1 MARKLR
7 SNFEIG
13 SSRWAVRRAQW
24 RALGLT
30 DADMEKPKIA
40 VVNSSSEI
48 AICFSHLDGVAAVVK
63 EAIREA
69 GGLPFEIRTA
79 APSDFIISA
88 GRAAT
93 YILPS
98 RDLITNDI
106 EAQVEGPQLD
116 GMICLMSCD
125 KTGPGQMMAA
135 ARLDIPA
142 IVVPCGYQPS
152 GEYNGRHVDIEDV
165 FMGAGHLV
173 AGKLSLADLTGMSDV
188 AVRGP
193 GVCSGMGT
201 ANSVHCMAEALGL
214 ALPGTAPVRANSEK
228 MFADARA
235 AGRRIVAMIAEDLR
249 PRRILTPAAFANAV
263 AMVLAV
269 SGSINTIK
277 HLQAIAVEAG
287 LDLDIQNLFDRL
299 GGRIPVLA
307 AIRPNGDDPIEA
319 LEDAGG
325 ARAVMKRLAPL
336 IDTSPITVSGRTVAE
351 NLHDA
356 AILNGDVI
364 RPLDRPFAA
373 QPPIVIL
380 RGSLAPD
387 GAVVKLGLRRGRRLK
402 FRGRAKVFETPDAS
416 VEAIRAGRIAA
427 GDVIVLLGVG
437 VIGGPGMGGA
447 SRTVFALDGAP
458 FGAEVAVVTDGQLS
472 GLVNVGLVVG
482 EVKPEAAVGGPLALV
497 EDGDEIAIDIEAK
510 TIEIEVPAE
519 ELAARRARWQAKP
532 PADDSVWLSVYRR
545 TVQPLAEGATLVPRK
560 R

>member
-1 MARKLR
+1 MTRKLR

-48 AICFSHLDGVAAVVK
+48 AICFSHLDGVAQVVK

-125 KTGPGQMMAA
+125 KTGPGQIMAA
-135 ARLDIPA
+135 ARLDIPT

-152 GEYNGRHVDIEDV
+152 GEYNGHHVDIEDV
-165 FMGAGHLV
+165 FMGAGHHV
-173 AGKLSLADLTGMSDV
+173 AGKLSLADLTGMSEN

-235 AGRRIVAMIAEDLR
+235 AGRRIVAMIAEELR

-287 LDLDIQNLFDRL
+287 LDLDIQDLFDRL
-299 GGRIPVLA
+299 GGRIPVIA

-336 IDTSPITVSGRTVAE
+336 IDTTAITVSGSTVAE

-356 AILNGDVI
+356 TIRNGDVI

-387 GAVVKLGLRRGRRLK
+387 GAIVKLGLRRGRTLQL
-402 FRGRAKVFETPDAS
+402 RGRAKVFETPDAS

-427 GDVIVLLGVG
+427 GDVIVLRGVG

-497 EDGDEIAIDIEAK
+497 EDGDEIAIDVEAK
-510 TIEIEVPAE
+510 TIVLDVPAE
-519 ELAARRARWQAKP
+519 ELAARQARWQAKP

-545 TVQPLAEGATLVPRK
+545 TVQPLAQGATLVPRK